1 MLSNVK
7 NVFNSSSHIISLD
20 HNGTFEAYCIGE
32 YSGVTNTLQLEK
44 CHQLVFARNRPPR
57 DRTIRRI
64 EQSRIP
70 YTIFLAVVV
79 VACIGILLALTF
91 LAINIRFRNE
101 R

>member
-1 MLSNVK
+1 MELLTTIAYVLATLAMLLIVA
-7 NVFNSSSHIISLD
+7 
-20 HNGTFEAYCIGE
+20 G
-32 YSGVTNTLQLEK
+32 
-44 CHQLVFARNRPPR
+44 LVFARNRPPR

-70 YTIFLAVVV
+70 NTIFLAVVV